1 MKTIKNVADVKS
13 LDIIAEF
20 KKAKKVYCDTVEE
33 VCGSI
38 TAYNN
43 PEQSNKIDKALK
55 KYDKEF
61 YINNHQFLELSIID
75 ASFEKYG
82 IGALFIGFNDD
93 TGENFNR
100 YPSASFEV
108 CYSLSEVAYYWND
121 FLKRLNEN
129 TFIYR

>member
-1 MKTIKNVADVKS
+1 MKTIKNFEDVKS

-20 KKAKKVYCDTVEE
+20 KKAKKIYFDTVED

-55 KYDKEF
+55 KYDKKF

-100 YPSASFEV
+100 YPSVSFEV
-108 CYSLSEVAYYWND
+108 CYSLSEVVYYWSD

>member
-1 MKTIKNVADVKS
+1 MKTIKNVEDVKS

-20 KKAKKVYCDTVEE
+20 KKAKKIYFDTVED

-43 PEQSNKIDKALK
+43 PEQSNKIDKVLK
-55 KYDKEF
+55 KYDKKF

-82 IGALFIGFNDD
+82 IGRYLSVLMMTRARTSTATHRQALRCVIHLVKLLIIGTIF
-93 TGENFNR
+93 
-100 YPSASFEV
+100 
-108 CYSLSEVAYYWND
+108 
-121 FLKRLNEN
+121 
-129 TFIYR
+129 

>member
-13 LDIIAEF
+13 LDIIAAF
-20 KKAKKVYCDTVEE
+20 KQAKKVYYDTVEE
-33 VCGSI
+33 VCESI
-38 TAYNN
+38 TAYNT
-43 PEQSNKIDKALK
+43 PKQSNKIDEALK
-55 KYDKEF
+55 KYDKKF
-61 YINNHQFLELSIID
+61 YINNRQFLEISIID

-82 IGALFIGFNDD
+82 VGALFIGFNDD
-93 TGENFNR
+93 TGENFNH

>member
-13 LDIIAEF
+13 LDIIAAF
-20 KKAKKVYCDTVEE
+20 KQAKKVYCDTVEE

-38 TAYNN
+38 TAYNT
-43 PEQSNKIDKALK
+43 PEQSNKIEEALK
-55 KYDKEF
+55 KYDKKF
-61 YINNHQFLELSIID
+61 YINNHQFLEISIID

-82 IGALFIGFNDD
+82 VGALFIGFNDD

-108 CYSLSEVAYYWND
+108 CYSLSEVAYDWND

>member
-38 TAYNN
+38 TAYNT
-43 PEQSNKIDKALK
+43 PEQSNKIDEALK
-55 KYDKEF
+55 KYDKKF
-61 YINNHQFLELSIID
+61 YINNHQFLEISIID

-82 IGALFIGFNDD
+82 VGALFIGFNDD

-108 CYSLSEVAYYWND
+108 CYSLSEVAYYWNN
-121 FLKRLNEN
+121 FLKSTEEN
-129 TFIYR
+129 NFIYR